1 MNITS
6 HRPEV
11 HYKGEVLDDIEAV
24 IPRIGALVTYYG
36 TAVLG
41 QLEMMCTSPL
51 NESVSIT
58 RSRVR
63 EHSNT
68 RHYADFRCTQH
79 HCELRAKIP
88 SP

>member
-41 QLEMMCTSPL
+41 QLEMIAHP
-51 NESVSIT
+51 
-58 RSRVR
+58 RSMNR
-63 EHSNT
+63 
-68 RHYADFRCTQH
+68 
-79 HCELRAKIP
+79 
-88 SP
+88 